1 VRRAFARFA
10 YVFRSA
16 FRGLRSS
23 PVTSAVAVATI
34 SVSLVLAGT
43 FFLLVRNMEELLG
56 EFGDDLH
63 VTVYIADGVSADRQR
78 ELARIAMTVEGV
90 DRVRVVSKEEA
101 LATFRSGVGRGAAFL
116 AGLDENPLPAS
127 LEIVLAPESRSAAG
141 LAVVV
146 ESIDGLS
153 GISEV
158 SWGRDWVEG
167 YLRVVAL
174 IRGVG
179 FGLGVILAAA
189 TLLIVSNT
197 IRLAVY
203 TRRDEL
209 DILSLV
215 GASRTFVTTPF
226 MLEGIAQ
233 GALGGA
239 LALGLLYALFRLALP
254 GFEFGLELVL
264 GGAPRFF
271 DATEASGLVMVG
283 AALGLLGSTVSV
295 VGSARP

>member
-1 VRRAFARFA
+1 MRRAFARFA

-16 FRGLRSS
+16 LRGLRGS
-23 PVTSAVAVATI
+23 PFTSAVAVATI
-34 SVSLVLAGT
+34 GVSLVLAGT
-43 FFLLVRNMEELLG
+43 FFLLVRNMEELLD

-63 VTVYIADGVSADRQR
+63 VTVYLADGVSADRQR

-90 DRVRVVSKEEA
+90 NRVRVVSKEEA

-127 LEIVLAPESRSAAG
+127 LEIVLAPERRSAAG

-179 FGLGVILAAA
+179 FGLGVILATA

-203 TRRDEL
+203 ARRDEL

-215 GASRTFVTTPF
+215 GASRSFVTTPF
-226 MLEGIAQ
+226 MLEGITQ

-239 LALGLLYALFRLALP
+239 LALGVLYALFRLALP

-264 GGAPRFF
+264 GTAPRFF
-271 DATEASGLVMVG
+271 DATEASGLVTVG

-295 VGSARP
+295 MGSARP

>member
-1 VRRAFARFA
+1 MRRAVARLA

-16 FRGLRSS
+16 LRGLRSS
-23 PVTSAVAVATI
+23 PVTSTVAVATI
-34 SVSLVLAGT
+34 GVSLVLAGT
-43 FFLLVRNMEELLG
+43 FFLLVRNMEELLD

-63 VTVYIADGVSADRQR
+63 VTVYIADGVSPDRQR
-78 ELARIAMTVEGV
+78 ELARLAMTVEGV
-90 DRVRVVSKEEA
+90 DRVRVVSREEA
-101 LATFRSGVGRGAAFL
+101 LATFRAGVGRGAALL

-127 LEIVLAPESRSAAG
+127 LEIVMAPESRSAAG

-146 ESIDGLS
+146 ESIDGLP
-153 GISEV
+153 GIAEV

-167 YLRVVAL
+167 YLRAEAL

-179 FGLGVILAAA
+179 FGLGVILAIA

-203 TRRDEL
+203 ARRDEL

-226 MLEGIAQ
+226 LLEGIVQ

-239 LALGLLYALFRLALP
+239 LALGVLYALFRLALP
-254 GFEFGLELVL
+254 SFEFGLELVL
-264 GGAPRFF
+264 GSAPRFF
-271 DATEASGLVMVG
+271 DPAEASGLVIAG
-283 AALGLLGSTVSV
+283 AALGLLGSAASV
-295 VGSARP
+295 MGSARP